1 MRLIL
6 PIKLKVFFPAL
17 LGVAGCVLLF
27 RDLALRGLNDDRT
40 AFGLEVA
47 QTVADVLREDTE
59 TLVKFRLQE
68 LEKLAGEAQR
78 GHENRL
84 FLRASSD
91 FRSDVVA
98 VEFFDPKG
106 DGKFETRSAINADL
120 LKARDLPVNLLALM
134 NGAAPIDVARL
145 DRDRDSTLIN
155 RSVLVDGKPVP
166 VLSHVLFVRHLDG
179 RLNGTIIVLDVLAD
193 SLLAKMRR
201 STTAETFLVNRAGEL
216 IAHSDPTL
224 LVQYRNQ
231 AFPDF
236 PLNLLT
242 EDWSQGTTFS
252 WNQDGR
258 EWIHLV
264 LPLGMP
270 GVLLSARVEKRQFTE
285 VLAKLEEQFWLGAW
299 AILGVLVVLTGLVAW
314 GLKRNIRNTAATIQC
329 LAQGDFDRMPK
340 LSTRDEFLDVRDAFS
355 VFGPRLRNRLAEEF
369 ARGQKDAQLA
379 TIQTLRAAMGNPV
392 PSRFEGW
399 EFIAH
404 RPSDLTPLQDFW
416 DFHQQGGRR
425 QIIVGRANTAGIP
438 GLMMSV
444 MIRTTMDNLRRLS
457 GKFSTQRPPSLA
469 ELLEMLNAHIHA
481 AFKGRICLQGT
492 ALEMDIDTGAF
503 SWINMA
509 SPTPLRWVP
518 TVEKK
523 PVVIDDKTLSEQ
535 NPALGQQA
543 IAGFRAIN
551 GFFAPGERFFISMD
565 TILPKGA
572 KEDASRK
579 MMQKLIVSEGRKS
592 LADLKAA
599 IADYAAPPLLKQN
612 LCFIGLRR
620 PGGVAV
626 ETASVPSPAP
636 VPASAPTP
644 APKSTPK
651 AA

>member
-1 MRLIL
+1 MCALMRLIL
-6 PIKLKVFFPAL
+6 PIKFKVLFPAL

-27 RDLALRGLNDDRT
+27 RDLALRGLNDDRNE
-40 AFGLEVA
+40 FGMEVA
-47 QTVADVLREDTE
+47 QTVADALREDTE

-68 LEKLAGEAQR
+68 LEKLAEDAQR
-78 GHENRL
+78 GRENRL
-84 FLRASSD
+84 FPRASSD
-91 FRSDVVA
+91 FRSDVLA

-106 DGKFETRSAINADL
+106 DKFDTRSTVNTELLRAKELPPDL
-120 LKARDLPVNLLALM
+120 L
-134 NGAAPIDVARL
+134 ARL
-145 DRDRDSTLIN
+145 NRSAPLNVAKLNRDRDSALIN
-155 RSVLVDGKPVP
+155 RSLLVDDEAVP
-166 VLSHVLFVRHLDG
+166 ILSHVLFVRHLDG
-179 RLNGTIIVLDVLAD
+179 RLDGTIIVLDVLAD
-193 SLLAKMRR
+193 RLLAKMRR
-201 STTAETFLVNRAGEL
+201 STTADAFLVNRDGEL

-236 PLNLLT
+236 PLRLLSG
-242 EDWSQGTTFS
+242 DWTDGTTFT
-252 WNQDGR
+252 WNQSGK

-264 LPLGMP
+264 LPIGMP
-270 GVLLSARVEKRQFTE
+270 GVFLSSRVEKRQFTQ

-299 AILGVLVVLTGLVAW
+299 AILGVLLVVSLFIAW
-314 GLKRNIRNTAATIQC
+314 GMKRNIRNTAATIQC

-340 LSTRDEFLDVRDAFS
+340 LSTRDEFLDVRDALS

-404 RPSDLTPLQDFW
+404 RPSEITPLQDFW
-416 DFHQQGGRR
+416 DFHSQGSRR
-425 QIIVGRANTAGIP
+425 QIIVGRANTAGIS

-444 MIRTTMDNLRRLS
+444 MVRTTLDNLRRLS
-457 GKFSTQRPPSLA
+457 GKFSAQRPPSLA

-492 ALEMDIDTGAF
+492 ALELDVDSGAF
-503 SWINMA
+503 SWINMNC
-509 SPTPLRWVP
+509 PPPLRWVP
-518 TVEKK
+518 TAEKK
-523 PVVIDDKTLSEQ
+523 PVVIDDKTLAEQ
-535 NPALGQQA
+535 NSALGYQA
-543 IAGFRAIN
+543 VAGFRAIN

-579 MMQKLIVSEGRKS
+579 MMQKLIASEGRRS

-599 IADYAAPPLLKQN
+599 IADYPAQPLLKQN

-620 PGGVAV
+620 PGGVPV
-626 ETASVPSPAP
+626 ETRPAP
-636 VPASAPTP
+636 MPAP
-644 APKSTPK
+644 APKSK